1 MKTALRATLVCAL
14 ALGRILPARAQGL
27 PSEPVSL
34 ADGHVTISGD
44 LSASVGPDDTGF
56 FNYTDYEHSVLRLF
70 RFDLASAV
78 KLNDRVSILGEV
90 RTENLGLL
98 RAYAFYVRVRP
109 WARRAIDIQGGRVP
123 PTFGA
128 FTRRMYASD
137 NLLIGYPLAYQYLT
151 SLRADALP
159 MNANELLAMRGRGWL
174 SSYSIGNPTPD
185 NGLALASGFRWD
197 TGVQVHAAAD
207 IVDATVAAT
216 VGTISNPLIRDD
228 NSGRQIV
235 GHASVHPRQAL
246 QGLIVGA
253 SASRG
258 PFVSA
263 TAARGAVGAG
273 HDGEFTQ
280 TALGAD
286 VEYSRDYYLVRAES
300 VYSQWKVPAVGAPV
314 IDVPLR
320 ALATYV
326 EGRYKIVPGLYAAAR
341 FDHVGFSEVT
351 GTNGPNSWDAPVTR
365 IEVGGGYSVLR
376 NVLLKVSGQHNARD
390 GGRVTS
396 SNLMAAQLVYWF

>member
-1 MKTALRATLVCAL
+1 MKTALRATLVCVL
-14 ALGRILPARAQGL
+14 ALGRILPALAQAL

-44 LSASVGPDDTGF
+44 VSVSAGSSDAGF
-56 FNYTDYEHSVLRLF
+56 FNYTDYEHSLLRLF
-70 RFDLASAV
+70 RVDLASAV
-78 KLNDRVSILGEV
+78 KLNGRVSLLGEV
-90 RTENLGLL
+90 RTENLGPLQ
-98 RAYAFYVRVRP
+98 AYAFYVRVRP
-109 WARRAIDIQGGRVP
+109 WAARAIDIQAGRVP

-128 FTRRMYASD
+128 FTRRTYASD
-137 NLLIGYPLAYQYLT
+137 NLLIGYPLGYQYLT

-174 SSYSIGNPTPD
+174 SSFSIGNPTPD
-185 NGLALASGFRWD
+185 NGLPLASGFRWD
-197 TGVQVHAAAD
+197 TGVQVHAAAE
-207 IVDATVAAT
+207 IVDATISVTTGT
-216 VGTISNPLIRDD
+216 VSNPLFRDD
-228 NSGRQIV
+228 NSGRQLAGRV
-235 GHASVHPRQAL
+235 SAHPRHAL

-253 SASRG
+253 SAAKG
-258 PFVSA
+258 PFVTA
-263 TAARGAVGAG
+263 TAARGAVGDG

-286 VEYSRDYYLVRAES
+286 VEYSRDYYLVRAET
-300 VYSQWKVPAVGAPV
+300 VFSQWKVPAVGFPV

-326 EGRYKIVPGLYAAAR
+326 EGRYKIMPGLYAAAR
-341 FDHVGFSEVT
+341 IDHVGFSELT
-351 GTNGPNSWDAPVTR
+351 GTNGANTWDAPVTR
-365 IEVGGGYSVLR
+365 LEVGGGYSVLR